1 MLKAQ
6 NVSNVIDHTKVNII
20 NNLHSTV
27 KQTTR
32 PIHLSLKQNK
42 KNYVLTYLN
51 VLIAKDIIK
60 QIPISVSFGSIA
72 SIGNGMLQDTRKS
85 ETIGPN
91 QSA

>member
-6 NVSNVIDHTKVNII
+6 NISNVIDYTKVNII
-20 NNLHSTV
+20 NNLHSTI

-42 KNYVLTYLN
+42 KNYVLTHLN
-51 VLIAKDIIK
+51 VLIAKEIIK
-60 QIPISVSFGSIA
+60 QIPISVPSGSIA
-72 SIGNGMLQDTRKS
+72 SIGNGTLQNTRKS
-85 ETIGPN
+85 GKIGPN